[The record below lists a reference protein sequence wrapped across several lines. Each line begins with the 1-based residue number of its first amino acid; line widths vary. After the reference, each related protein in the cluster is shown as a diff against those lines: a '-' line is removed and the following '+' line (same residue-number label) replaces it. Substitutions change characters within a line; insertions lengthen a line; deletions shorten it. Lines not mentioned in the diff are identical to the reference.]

1 MMVLVEELSV
11 CLTLCVCSGGD
22 GKRLKVKM

>member
-1 MMVLVEELSV
+1 MVLVEELSV

-22 GKRLKVKM
+22 G